1 MDTNLIIGIVAAVVI
16 VVLLIVWGVVRGK
29 SRKNEV
35 VAGRRKPQHR
45 RARRVVRVKNPR
57 RSPQQL
63 QAAFCSRNR
72 GRNRLPSK

>member
-35 VAGRRKPQHR
+35 DGRP
-45 RARRVVRVKNPR
+45 AETATI
-57 RSPQQL
+57 
-63 QAAFCSRNR
+63 AAPGGSC
-72 GRNRLPSK
+72 G

>member
-35 VAGRRKPQHR
+35 VGRGGNR
-45 RARRVVRVKNPR
+45 NI
-57 RSPQQL
+57 
-63 QAAFCSRNR
+63 AASGGSC
-72 GRNRLPSK
+72 G

>member
-45 RARRVVRVKNPR
+45 RA
-57 RSPQQL
+57 SGS
-63 QAAFCSRNR
+63 C
-72 GRNRLPSK
+72 G

>member
-35 VAGRRKPQHR
+35 GGRPAETETSPRHAGR
-45 RARRVVRVKNPR
+45 A
-57 RSPQQL
+57 
-63 QAAFCSRNR
+63 R
-72 GRNRLPSK
+72 GRTRDGRRNS

>member
-35 VAGRRKPQHR
+35 GGRPAETATSPRQAG
-45 RARRVVRVKNPR
+45 
-57 RSPQQL
+57 
-63 QAAFCSRNR
+63 
-72 GRNRLPSK
+72 

>member
-35 VAGRRKPQHR
+35 GAAGGNR
-45 RARRVVRVKNPR
+45 NI
-57 RSPQQL
+57 
-63 QAAFCSRNR
+63 AAPGGSC
-72 GRNRLPSK
+72 G

>member
-35 VAGRRKPQHR
+35 SSRPAETATSPP
-45 RARRVVRVKNPR
+45 RRVVRVKTPESGR
-57 RSPQQL
+57 RNS
-63 QAAFCSRNR
+63 
-72 GRNRLPSK
+72 